1 MKLLK
6 GAWQGAV
13 LLGAMALA
21 GPALAQP
28 ADRPLR
34 IIAGFAPGG
43 TSDIVSRVVAEGVAT
58 TLGQRPV
65 VENRTGANGFI
76 AAEAVVRGP
85 TDGTTV
91 LQCPMGSMTIS
102 PEVPGMHIPIDVARD
117 LVPVANV
124 ARSSYAVVTGAR
136 SPYRSLEELMAAA
149 RAKPNALS
157 YGSAGIGTAQHLS
170 AERLKRMANLEIVH
184 VPYRGAAPAALDLIA
199 GRIDL
204 LITNLGDVIRQ
215 IQGGELRLLAL
226 ADEAGWPE
234 FPDAPRL
241 PRIVPGLEV
250 IGWFGICGPRGMA
263 DEAVARW
270 AEAIRISLQSPEVRK
285 RLLDNGLAPGFEDA
299 AAFGAT
305 ISRDRQTWGEA
316 IRAANVRAE

>member
-21 GPALAQP
+21 GTALAQP

-43 TSDIVSRVVAEGVAT
+43 TSDIVARVVAEGVAT

-136 SPYRSLEELMAAA
+136 SPYRSLEALMAAA

-250 IGWFGICGPRGMA
+250 IGWFGICGPRGMP

-270 AEAIRISLQSPEVRK
+270 AEAIRASLQSPEVRK

-299 AAFGAT
+299 ATFSAT

>member
-1 MKLLK
+1 MEPLIGVLRSV
-6 GAWQGAV
+6 V
-13 LLGAMALA
+13 LLGAMLA

-34 IIAGFAPGG
+34 IVAGFAPGG
-43 TSDIVSRVVAEGVAT
+43 TSDIVARVVADGVAA

-76 AAEAVVRGP
+76 AAEAVVRGT
-85 TDGTTV
+85 TDGSTV

-102 PEVPGMHIPIDVARD
+102 PEVPGMHIPIDVGRD

-136 SPYRSLEELMAAA
+136 GSYRSLEELMAAA
-149 RAKPNALS
+149 RSKPGGLS

-170 AERLKRMANLEIVH
+170 AERLKRMASLDIVH

-241 PRIVPGLEV
+241 PRILPGLEV
-250 IGWFGICGPRGMA
+250 IGWFGICGPRGMP

-270 AEAIRISLQSPEVRK
+270 AEAIRLSLHSPVVQK
-285 RLLDNGLAPGFEDA
+285 RLLDNGLAPGFEDP

-305 ISRDRQTWGEA
+305 ITRDRQAWGEA
-316 IRAANVRAE
+316 IRAANVRAD

>member
-1 MKLLK
+1 MKLLR

-43 TSDIVSRVVAEGVAT
+43 TSDIVARVVAEGVAT

-76 AAEAVVRGP
+76 AAETVVRGP

-136 SPYRSLEELMAAA
+136 SPYRSLEALMAAA

-250 IGWFGICGPRGMA
+250 IGWFGICGPRGMP
-263 DEAVARW
+263 DEAVTRW
-270 AEAIRISLQSPEVRK
+270 AEAIRASLQNPEVRK

-299 AAFGAT
+299 ATFSAT

>member
-1 MKLLK
+1 MTLLGRALR
-6 GAWQGAV
+6 GAL

-43 TSDIVSRVVAEGVAT
+43 TSDIVARVVAEGVAPA
-58 TLGQRPV
+58 LGQRPV
-65 VENRTGANGFI
+65 VENRTGGNGFI

-85 TDGTTV
+85 ADGSTV
-91 LQCPMGSMTIS
+91 LQCPMGNMTIS
-102 PEVPGMHIPIDVARD
+102 PEVPGMHIPIDVGRD

-136 SPYRSLEELMAAA
+136 SPYRSLEALMAAA
-149 RAKPNALS
+149 RATPNALS

-170 AERLKRMANLEIVH
+170 AERLKRMAGLEILH

-215 IQGGELRLLAL
+215 VQGGELRLLAL
-226 ADEAGWPE
+226 ADEAGWPD

-241 PRIVPGLEV
+241 PRILPGLEV
-250 IGWFGICGPRGMA
+250 IGWFGICGPRGMPE
-263 DEAVARW
+263 EAIARW
-270 AEAIRISLQSPEVRK
+270 AEAIRASLQTPEVRR

-299 AAFGAT
+299 RAFSAT
-305 ISRDRQTWGEA
+305 IDRDRRTWGEA
-316 IRAANVRAE
+316 IRAAQVRAE

>member
-1 MKLLK
+1 MKRLI
-6 GAWQGAV
+6 GM
-13 LLGAMALA
+13 LLGAMLLT

-34 IIAGFAPGG
+34 IVAGFAPGG
-43 TSDIVSRVVAEGVAT
+43 TSDIVARVVAEGVAA

-76 AAEAVVRGP
+76 AAEAVVRGT
-85 TDGTTV
+85 TDGSTV

-102 PEVPGMHIPIDVARD
+102 PEVPGMHIPIDVGRD

-136 SPYRSLEELMAAA
+136 GPYRSLEALMAAA
-149 RAKPNALS
+149 RSKPGGLS

-170 AERLKRMANLEIVH
+170 AERLKRMAGLDIVH

-241 PRIVPGLEV
+241 PRILPGLEV
-250 IGWFGICGPRGMA
+250 IGWFGICGPRGMP

-270 AEAIRISLQSPEVRK
+270 AEAIRLSLQSPVVQK
-285 RLLDNGLAPGFEDA
+285 RLLDNGLAPGFEDP

-305 ISRDRQTWGEA
+305 ITRDRQAWGET
-316 IRAANVRAE
+316 IRAANVRAD

>member
-43 TSDIVSRVVAEGVAT
+43 TSDIVARVVAEGVAT

-136 SPYRSLEELMAAA
+136 SPYRSLEALMAAA

-250 IGWFGICGPRGMA
+250 IGWFGICGPRGMP

-270 AEAIRISLQSPEVRK
+270 AEAIRASLQSPEVRK

-299 AAFGAT
+299 ATFSAT

>member
-1 MKLLK
+1 MMTGPRLLL
-6 GAWQGAV
+6 AA
-13 LLGAMALA
+13 LLAAALPA
-21 GPALAQP
+21 APALAQP

-34 IIAGFAPGG
+34 IIAGYAPGG
-43 TSDIVSRVVAEGVAT
+43 TSDIVARVVAEAVAGP
-58 TLGQRPV
+58 LGQRPV

-85 TDGTTV
+85 ADGSTV
-91 LQCPMGSMTIS
+91 LQCPMGNMTIS
-102 PEVPGMHIPIDVARD
+102 PEVPGLHIPIDVAQD

-136 SPYRSLEELMAAA
+136 GPHRSLEALLAAA
-149 RAKPNALS
+149 RTRPGALS
-157 YGSAGIGTAQHLS
+157 YGSAGTGTAQHLS
-170 AERLKRMANLEIVH
+170 AERLKRMAGVDIVH
-184 VPYRGAAPAALDLIA
+184 VSYRGAAPAALDLIA

-215 IQGGELRLLAL
+215 VQGGELRLLAL

-250 IGWFGICGPRGMA
+250 IGWFGICGPRAMPP
-263 DEAVARW
+263 EAVQRW
-270 AEAIRISLQSPEVRK
+270 AEAIRTGLEEPALRR
-285 RLLDNGLAPGFEDA
+285 RLLDNGIAPGFEGPE
-299 AAFGAT
+299 AFART
-305 ISRDRQTWGEA
+305 IARDRQVWGET
-316 IRAANVRAE
+316 IRAAGIRAE

>member
-43 TSDIVSRVVAEGVAT
+43 TSDIVARVVAEGVAT

-136 SPYRSLEELMAAA
+136 SPYRSLEALMAAA

-250 IGWFGICGPRGMA
+250 IGWFGICGPRGMP
-263 DEAVARW
+263 DEAVTRW
-270 AEAIRISLQSPEVRK
+270 AEAIRASLQSPEVRK

-299 AAFGAT
+299 ATFSAT

>member
-1 MKLLK
+1 MKPLIGVL
-6 GAWQGAV
+6 QGAM
-13 LLGAMALA
+13 LLGAMLSV
-21 GPALAQP
+21 GPTMAQP

-43 TSDIVSRVVAEGVAT
+43 TSDIVARVVADGVAT
-58 TLGQRPV
+58 ALGQRPV

-76 AAEAVVRGP
+76 AAEAVVRGL
-85 TDGTTV
+85 TDGSTV

-102 PEVPGMHIPIDVARD
+102 PEVPGMHIPIDVGRD

-124 ARSSYAVVTGAR
+124 ARSSYAVVTGTR
-136 SPYRSLEELMAAA
+136 GPYRSLEELMAAA
-149 RAKPNALS
+149 RSKPGGLS

-170 AERLKRMANLEIVH
+170 AERLKRMADLDIVH
-184 VPYRGAAPAALDLIA
+184 VPYRGAAPAALDLMA

-250 IGWFGICGPRGMA
+250 IGWFGICGPRGMP

-270 AEAIRISLQSPEVRK
+270 AEAIRLSLESPVVQK
-285 RLLDNGLAPGFEDA
+285 RLLDNGLAPGFETP
-299 AAFGAT
+299 AAFGVT
-305 ISRDRQTWGEA
+305 ITRDRQAWGEA
-316 IRAANVRAE
+316 IRAANVRAD

>member
-43 TSDIVSRVVAEGVAT
+43 TSDIVARVVAEGVAT

-136 SPYRSLEELMAAA
+136 SPYRSLEALMAAA

-250 IGWFGICGPRGMA
+250 IGWFGICGPRGMP

-270 AEAIRISLQSPEVRK
+270 AEAIRTSLQSPEVRK

-299 AAFGAT
+299 ATFSAT

>member
-1 MKLLK
+1 MRMLM
-6 GAWQGAV
+6 GAA
-13 LLGAMALA
+13 LLGAALCM
-21 GPALAQP
+21 GPAMAQP

-34 IIAGFAPGG
+34 IVAGFAPGG
-43 TSDIVSRVVAEGVAT
+43 TSDIVARVVAEGVAQS
-58 TLGQRPV
+58 LGQRPV

-85 TDGTTV
+85 SDGSTV

-102 PEVPGMHIPIDVARD
+102 PEIPGMHIPIDVSQD

-136 SPYRSLEELMAAA
+136 SPYRTLEELLAAA
-149 RAKPNALS
+149 RARPGALS

-170 AERLKRMANLEIVH
+170 GERLKGMASVDLVH

-199 GRIDL
+199 GRIDI

-215 IQGGELRLLAL
+215 VQGGELRLLAL
-226 ADEAGWPE
+226 ADEAGWPD

-250 IGWFGICGPRGMA
+250 IGWFGICGPRGMPE
-263 DEAVARW
+263 EAVARW
-270 AEAIRISLQSPEVRK
+270 ADAIRASLGGAELRK
-285 RLLDNGLAPGFEDA
+285 RLLDNGLAPAFEDPQ
-299 AAFGAT
+299 AFAQT
-305 ISRDRQTWGEA
+305 IARDRRMWGET
-316 IRAANVRAE
+316 IRAARIRAE

>member
-43 TSDIVSRVVAEGVAT
+43 TSDIVARVVAEGVAT

-76 AAEAVVRGP
+76 AAETVVRGP

-136 SPYRSLEELMAAA
+136 SPYRSLEALMAAA

-250 IGWFGICGPRGMA
+250 IGWFGICGPRGMP

-270 AEAIRISLQSPEVRK
+270 AEAIRASLQSPEVRK

-299 AAFGAT
+299 AAFSAT